1 MRPAGPR
8 ASPRSEYPTPPSS
21 DEAVCAATPMPPVT
35 DAEDVYVSEV
45 FSAIQ
50 GEGALVGTRQVFVR
64 LTGCNIRCAYCDQPE
79 ALERVGGP
87 CRIERTAGSGT
98 GWSSPVHFR
107 RGTWWTWLTCSAGSS
122 PITR

>member
-1 MRPAGPR
+1 
-8 ASPRSEYPTPPSS
+8 
-21 DEAVCAATPMPPVT
+21 MPPVT

-79 ALERVGGP
+79 ALERVGWPLPYREDG
-87 CRIERTAGSGT
+87 RSGAT

-107 RGTWWTWLTCSAGSS
+107 RGTWWTWPTRSAGSS